1 MRSSEYTV
9 RVRALGAAQL
19 FADRFAI
26 EHEAGVG
33 NMGVVYRATDRI
45 TSARVALKV
54 LHPHRAPEI
63 GRFVSELSVL
73 AAIRHPAIIAYLSHG
88 ITIDD
93 ERFLVTEWVDGE
105 TLAARLAREPLSVVS
120 ALALGHRIADG
131 LAALH
136 AAGVVHGDLK
146 PSNVFLP
153 RTTDGTGARLAKLI
167 DFGLPHPFARAGSSE
182 RGLELDIGADLV
194 SLGTVILQS
203 LTTEAP
209 LTPRTREPRWLRA
222 FCPDAP
228 LELEELLDA
237 LLTKND
243 ADRPGTAAEMR
254 ETLAQILATVS
265 KNGDHESEL
274 GVSLPKTL
282 SSAPSMLP
290 RNLRTRFHGDA
301 FTDVDEK
308 GPPVAPSPA
317 MAEEGRSR
325 EEVRRPEEASPEMT
339 VPSRPAYDSDRG
351 LHSGMTFA
359 GRYLLEA
366 RVGVGG
372 MGELFRAFDTRLRR
386 TVALKVL
393 HRDRAL
399 HAPTE
404 SSARILR
411 EARAA
416 AALSHA
422 NVVAIH
428 DVGEHEGVP
437 FIAME
442 YVEGQSL
449 RAFVGSTYPPFE
461 TRLGWMIDV
470 ARALAAAHEKGLVHR
485 DIKPDNVMIRE
496 DGTVKVLDFGIARYK
511 EGLPDIQSRPLDGTE
526 LESGDLSVAA
536 TNTRVVGT
544 PGYMAPEQ
552 TRGDRIDGRA
562 DQFSWGVVAFEVV
575 SGSLPWPLK
584 RGGLSIAAAALSEQA
599 KPLGSAVPA
608 RVAQVIHRTLSKAAG
623 DRYPSMRDVVSAL
636 GASPDISVNIPAAR
650 ISVAKLVIASSDSS
664 RDISPLLPDTK
675 TDTSEDGDEV
685 APESRSWLSGRR
697 STILVAVLFTL
708 MIATVF
714 GGRAVWRS
722 KDPAAAASSRALAH
736 TPATEGTAIVALPAS
751 PKCTAAATAHYRDGL
766 SALREANW
774 ELAYTAFTQA
784 VQADPS
790 CPEAQLRRVMT
801 GTWYEPIV
809 KQREQFRRAA
819 ELRDALSER
828 DRVLFDSLLPLVIL
842 DPPDREVSGRVVD
855 AGLTRFPRDAEL
867 LLWAAT
873 VRMNLPLDVPALERA
888 LELATRATDIDPKYA
903 DGWQFQ
909 GRVLARLGRL
919 DDELSALDACLR
931 TSPGASDCMHDRVL
945 IQRWR
950 GHCSEIASEAR
961 RWIARSPTSSSAYW
975 QLALALA
982 EEGAPDETIEE
993 AVRQQLAHQPEEHQ
1007 EARWLHAMARLAV
1020 YRGDFAKAERLATQL
1035 AKLTTT
1041 DPALPWH
1048 VRPAS
1053 LLVSTA
1059 EETGHLAKASAIAEP
1074 FMRLHAVWTVGD
1086 PTPELMSYE
1095 PQMLAVLLRNGR
1107 LSSDE
1112 WRTRTH
1118 LWQERV
1124 GTRLGKLDS
1133 WGFIWGPVA
1142 DVRELA
1148 VEGWS
1153 QAPNMTERMPTFIGF
1168 NTFDLRTAEIQR
1180 GRLALA
1186 VGEYARAVEILDP
1199 ASKSCLSFEQPFV
1212 NTHAHLWLGEAK
1224 ERTGDK
1230 AGACEAYRFVLQ
1242 RWGAAKP
1249 ASKSAEEARKRARA
1263 LACAIP

>member
-26 EHEAGVG
+26 ELEAGVG

-73 AAIRHPAIIAYLSHG
+73 AAIRHPAVIAYLSHG
-88 ITIDD
+88 ISIDD
-93 ERFLVTEWVDGE
+93 ERFLVTEWLDGE
-105 TLAARLAREPLSVVS
+105 TLAARLSREPLSMVS
-120 ALALGHRIADG
+120 ALALGHRLADG
-131 LAALH
+131 LDALH
-136 AAGVVHGDLK
+136 TAGVVHGDLK

-153 RTTDGTGARLAKLI
+153 RTTDGSGARLAKLI
-167 DFGLPHPFARAGSSE
+167 DFGLPHPFAHAGE
-182 RGLELDIGADLV
+182 PADGQDLDTASDLF
-194 SLGTVILQS
+194 SLGGVILQS
-203 LTTEAP
+203 LTAEAS
-209 LTPRTREPRWLRA
+209 LTPQTREPRWLRA
-222 FCPDAP
+222 YSADAP

-237 LLTKND
+237 LLTKSPTT
-243 ADRPGTAAEMR
+243 RPAAAGEVR
-254 ETLAQILATVS
+254 EVLAEILMGIS
-265 KNGDHESEL
+265 KNGNHESEL

-290 RNLRTRFHGDA
+290 RNLRTRFHGDPPA
-301 FTDVDEK
+301 AVDEK
-308 GPPVAPSPA
+308 VPSPA
-317 MAEEGRSR
+317 LPPSPA
-325 EEVRRPEEASPEMT
+325 PEEPNPEMT
-339 VPSRPAYDSDRG
+339 VPSRPAHDSDRG

-359 GRYLLEA
+359 SRYLLEA

-428 DVGEHEGVP
+428 DVGEHDGVP

-449 RAFVGSTYPPFE
+449 RAFVGSTYPPLE
-461 TRLGWMIDV
+461 TRLGWMVDV

-511 EGLPDIQSRPLDGTE
+511 EGLPDIQSSSDGADD
-526 LESGDLSVAA
+526 ESSDLAISA

-562 DQFSWGVVAFEVV
+562 DQFSWGVVAFEVFA
-575 SGSLPWPLK
+575 GSLPWPLK

-599 KPLGSAVPA
+599 KPLGGAVPA
-608 RVAQVIHRTLSKAAG
+608 RVAQVIQRTLLKGAG

-650 ISVAKLVIASSDSS
+650 ISAAKLIIASSDSS

-675 TDTSEDGDEV
+675 TETSEDDV

-697 STILVAVLFTL
+697 STVLVAVLFTL
-708 MIATVF
+708 MVATVF
-714 GGRAVWRS
+714 AGRAVWRN
-722 KDPAAAASSRALAH
+722 KGPAS
-736 TPATEGTAIVALPAS
+736 ATLRVQHVPPPEGTSIVSLPAS
-751 PKCTAAATAHYRDGL
+751 PKCNAAATAHYRDGL

-774 ELAYTAFTQA
+774 ELAYNAFTEA
-784 VQADPS
+784 AQADPT
-790 CPEAQLRRVMT
+790 CPEAQLRWVMT
-801 GTWYEPIV
+801 ATWYEPII

-855 AGLTRFPRDAEL
+855 AGLTRFPHDAEL

-873 VRMNLPLDVPALERA
+873 VRMNLPLDAAALEHA
-888 LELATRATDIDPKYA
+888 LDLATRATDIDPKYA
-903 DGWQFQ
+903 DAWQFQ

-931 TSPGASDCMHDRVL
+931 ASPGASDCMHDRVL
-945 IQRWR
+945 ILRWR

-961 RWIARSPTSSSAYW
+961 RWIARSPTSGSAYW

-993 AVRQQLAHQPEEHQ
+993 AVRQQLAHQPEEHH
-1007 EARWLHAMARLAV
+1007 EAKWLHAMSRLAV

-1035 AKLTTT
+1035 AKQTTT
-1041 DPALPWH
+1041 DPVLTWH
-1048 VRPAS
+1048 LRPTAM
-1053 LLVSTA
+1053 LMSTA
-1059 EETGHLAKASAIAEP
+1059 EETGQLAKASAIVEP
-1074 FMRLHAVWTVGD
+1074 FLRLHAVWTVGD

-1095 PQMLAVLLRNGR
+1095 PNMLGILLRTGR
-1107 LSSDE
+1107 VSTDE

-1118 LWQERV
+1118 LWEERL
-1124 GTRLGKLDS
+1124 GTRLNKVDS
-1133 WGFIWGPVA
+1133 WGFVWGPVA

-1148 VEGWS
+1148 IEGWS
-1153 QAPNMTERMPTFIGF
+1153 QAPNMMSERAPTFIGF
-1168 NTFDLRTAEIQR
+1168 NTFDLRVAEIQR

-1186 VGEYARAVEILDP
+1186 AGEYARAVEILDP

-1212 NTHAHLWLGEAK
+1212 NTQAHLWLGEAK

-1249 ASKSAEEARKRARA
+1249 ASKSADEARKHARA
-1263 LACAIP
+1263 LGCALP